1 MNEDP
6 VADASKG
13 HTLRTPVAGQRDA
26 ARQGSVMPIRK
37 AVIPAAGLG
46 TRFLPATKAQQ
57 KAMLPVVDTPSIQY
71 VVEEAARAG
80 LTDILIITGR
90 GNRSLEDHFDRSFEL
105 EHFLESK
112 GKFEELKQ
120 VQEISDMA
128 TIHYIRQKDP
138 LGLGHAVSVAEEHVN
153 GEPFAVLL
161 GDDLIHHS
169 MPLLAEM
176 LRVHERYGRS
186 VIAVQ
191 EVRPEEI
198 RFYGCVEPEWV
209 EDNLARVMS
218 IIEKPAP
225 GTQPS
230 NLAAIGRYVLTHDI
244 FDALR
249 ETEPGAGGEIQLTD
263 AINQLA
269 KEQAFYAYRFD
280 HGRYD
285 VGNKLDYLKAT
296 VEFALERDDIG
307 EDFRRYLQDLM
318 RDERLR

>member
-1 MNEDP
+1 MSSPDP
-6 VADASKG
+6 IETTTEGSIM
-13 HTLRTPVAGQRDA
+13 PV
-26 ARQGSVMPIRK
+26 RK

-57 KAMLPVVDTPSIQY
+57 KAMLPVVDKPSIQY
-71 VVEEAARAG
+71 VVEEAVGAG
-80 LTDILIITGR
+80 LTDILIVTGR

-112 GKFEELKQ
+112 GKFDDLKQ
-120 VQEISDMA
+120 VQAISDMA
-128 TIHYIRQKDP
+128 SIHYIRQKDP
-138 LGLGHAVSVAEEHVN
+138 LGLGHAVSVAEDHMN

-169 MPLLAEM
+169 MPLLPEM

-191 EVRPEEI
+191 EVLPEEI
-198 RFYGCVEPEWV
+198 QLYGCVEPEWV
-209 EDNLARVMS
+209 EENLARVLS
-218 IIEKPAP
+218 IVEKPSPEDA
-225 GTQPS
+225 PS
-230 NLAAIGRYVLTHDI
+230 NLAVIGRYVLTHDI

-249 ETEPGAGGEIQLTD
+249 DTEPGAGGEIQLTD

-269 KEQAFYAYRFD
+269 NEQAFFAYRFD
-280 HGRYD
+280 RGRYD

-307 EDFRRYLQDLM
+307 VDFRRYLQDLLG
-318 RDERLR
+318 DDRLG